1 MIDFIKIHVEKPKKI
16 GGPSIAYPKF
26 LLKKSSDLM
35 IQGGDF
41 YAIWIEEK
49 GLWSKDEQDAIE
61 SNRLFGMNIK
71 IDLEEIIPDK
81 AESIIEP
88 SEVDVQ
94 PLIETKTA
102 FDHVITTKD
111 AIALL
116 TASPFNLKVLQ
127 CNSKPKI
134 QNRIKELGISF
145 PNISY
150 DL

>member
-1 MIDFIKIHVEKPKKI
+1 
-16 GGPSIAYPKF
+16 
-26 LLKKSSDLM
+26 
-35 IQGGDF
+35 
-41 YAIWIEEK
+41 
-49 GLWSKDEQDAIE
+49 
-61 SNRLFGMNIK
+61 MNIK

-81 AESIIEP
+81 AASIIEP

>member
-1 MIDFIKIHVEKPKKI
+1 MVRKNYTTNLTSLSIPIKVNGKDKRIYF
-16 GGPSIAYPKF
+16 A
-26 LLKKSSDLM
+26 
-35 IQGGDF
+35 
-41 YAIWIEEK
+41 K
-49 GLWSKDEQDAIE
+49 GYRVGNYIVHSHYSTCNKEEQDAIE
-61 SNRLFGMNIK
+61 SSRLFGMNIK

-81 AESIIEP
+81 AASIIEP

>member
-1 MIDFIKIHVEKPKKI
+1 MVRKNYTTNLTSLSIPIKVNGKDKRIYF
-16 GGPSIAYPKF
+16 A
-26 LLKKSSDLM
+26 
-35 IQGGDF
+35 
-41 YAIWIEEK
+41 K
-49 GLWSKDEQDAIE
+49 GYRVGKYIVNSHYSTCNKEEQDAIE
-61 SNRLFGMNIK
+61 SSRLFGMNIK

-81 AESIIEP
+81 TPTIIEP
-88 SEVDVQ
+88 SEVDVK
-94 PLIETKTA
+94 PITETKTS
-102 FDHVITTKD
+102 FDHVITMKD

>member
-1 MIDFIKIHVEKPKKI
+1 MVRKNYTTNLTSLSIPIKVNGKDKRIYF
-16 GGPSIAYPKF
+16 A
-26 LLKKSSDLM
+26 
-35 IQGGDF
+35 
-41 YAIWIEEK
+41 K
-49 GLWSKDEQDAIE
+49 GYRVGKYIVHSHYSTCNKEEQDAIE
-61 SNRLFGMNIK
+61 SSRLFGMNIK

-81 AESIIEP
+81 TPTIIEP
-88 SEVDVQ
+88 SKVDVQ

-102 FDHVITTKD
+102 FDHVITMKD

-116 TASPFNLKVLQ
+116 TAPPFNLKVLQ